1 MTITCVLLDIEGTIL
16 PVTFVRDVLFP
27 YSQRRMASFLR
38 DQSGTPVVRRWAAV
52 CLVAIG
58 QEQGQ
63 QPSYEELPSFLNR
76 WIAEDRKHPGLKALQ
91 GMIWEEGYRTGAFAP
106 SLYED
111 VVPALRRWHGS
122 GLRLALYSSGSEQA
136 QRLLL
141 EHTTA
146 GNLTDLFSCFFDT
159 SVGLKTEAASY
170 RRIAEL
176 NSLQPERMLFLSDM
190 EPELDAARAA
200 GLLTVHVVRP
210 GTRPGTRH
218 PICSTFDDIPGELHP
233 SDD

>member
-1 MTITCVLLDIEGTIL
+1 MTISCVLLDIEGTIL

-38 DQSGTPVVRRWAAV
+38 DQSHDPLVRRSAAV
-52 CLVAIG
+52 CQDAIAR
-58 QEQGQ
+58 EQGQ
-63 QPSYEELPSFLNR
+63 RPSYEDLSGFLDH

-106 SLYED
+106 NLYED
-111 VVPALRRWHGS
+111 VVPALHRWHRN

-146 GNLTDLFSCFFDT
+146 GNLTWLFSSFFDT
-159 SVGLKTEAASY
+159 RVGAKTGTLSY
-170 RRIAEL
+170 RKIADL
-176 NSLQPERMLFLSDM
+176 MNLRPETIIFLSDVEM
-190 EPELDAARAA
+190 ELDAATAA
-200 GLLTVHVVRP
+200 GLLTAQVVRP
-210 GTRPGTRH
+210 GTRPGTGH
-218 PICSTFDDIPGELHP
+218 PICSTFDDIPGK
-233 SDD
+233 S

>member
-16 PVTFVRDVLFP
+16 PVTFVREVLFP

-38 DQSGTPVVRRWAAV
+38 DQSGTPIVRHWAAV
-52 CLVAIG
+52 CQDSIG
-58 QEQGQ
+58 EEQGQ
-63 QPSYEELPSFLNR
+63 RPSYEDLPHFLDR

-111 VVPALRRWHGS
+111 VVPALHRWHWS

-146 GNLTDLFSCFFDT
+146 GNLTELFSSFFDT
-159 SVGLKTEAASY
+159 GVGPKTVAVSY
-170 RRIAEL
+170 RKITEL
-176 NSLQPERMLFLSDM
+176 MSLQPERILFLSDM
-190 EPELDAARAA
+190 ELELDAARAA
-200 GLLTVHVVRP
+200 GMLTAHVVRP

-218 PICSTFDDIPGELHP
+218 PICSTFDDIPGEPQP